1 MTIPD
6 LARGGKQLRDVDRAL
21 IQAVMFQL
29 GILPMEST
37 ELDMR
42 RILQEFTFDEARAF
56 RRKFRKVWRQS
67 MRASLAARGEPT
79 TRSQEQQEERLKRT
93 LGVGKQVPSRA
104 ERNARKKLVFDRLW
118 KEAIDPMLQRFDNPD
133 NKKKNAD
140 SPDSGAASAKKKG
153 T

>member
-1 MTIPD
+1 MTMPN
-6 LARGGKQLRDVDRAL
+6 LTRGGKQLRDVDRAL

-42 RILQEFTFDEARAF
+42 RVLQEFDPGEARTF
-56 RRKFRKVWRQS
+56 RRKFRKVWRQA
-67 MRASLAARGEPT
+67 MKASLAAGGEPMT
-79 TRSQEQQEERLKRT
+79 KSQEQQEERVKRS

-104 ERNARKKLVFDRLW
+104 ERNARKKLVFDKLW
-118 KEAIDPMLQRFDNPD
+118 REAIGPMLQRFDNPD
-133 NKKKNAD
+133 NSKKNAD
-140 SPDSGAASAKKKG
+140 APEAGAASAKKKG